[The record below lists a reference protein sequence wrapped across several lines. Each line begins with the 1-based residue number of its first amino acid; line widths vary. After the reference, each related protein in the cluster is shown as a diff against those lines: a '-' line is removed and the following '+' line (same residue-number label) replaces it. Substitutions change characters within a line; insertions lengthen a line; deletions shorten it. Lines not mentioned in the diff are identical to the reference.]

1 MHILPKWFSG
11 KESACQCRRCRFDP
25 WIRKIPWKS
34 KWQPTPVFLP
44 GKSYGQRSL
53 AGYSSWSCKDSDTT
67 EQLSR
72 TEHPH
77 QSILLIGSK
86 KSFETAHV
94 LTNSHCSCCL
104 AGAWSSLSLFS
115 SSAWHQPLPGLPYS
129 AVLLLISSSLTTGPC
144 ASWSFCLGL
153 SSTG

>member
-1 MHILPKWFSG
+1 MDREAWHAAVHGIAK
-11 KESACQCRRCRFDP
+11 
-25 WIRKIPWKS
+25 
-34 KWQPTPVFLP
+34 
-44 GKSYGQRSL
+44 
-53 AGYSSWSCKDSDTT
+53 SDTT

-115 SSAWHQPLPGLPYS
+115 SSA
-129 AVLLLISSSLTTGPC
+129 
-144 ASWSFCLGL
+144 
-153 SSTG
+153 